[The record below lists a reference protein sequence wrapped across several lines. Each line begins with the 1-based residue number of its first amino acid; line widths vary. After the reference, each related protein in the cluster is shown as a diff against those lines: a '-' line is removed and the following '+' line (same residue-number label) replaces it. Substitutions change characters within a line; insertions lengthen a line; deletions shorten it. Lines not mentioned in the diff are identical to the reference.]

1 MGNGMEAKGKLRRW
15 LEGFAWGDR
24 HWGYLRLATLVL
36 IPLFVGV
43 FFDRPPRF
51 LLVLLAAV
59 LLPLL
64 FGAHYLQE
72 MYELKSYT
80 LALHYLFA
88 AMFGFPAPSLVIA
101 KGKKELK
108 PGTENAVERI
118 GGPGKLVVK
127 RDSVVLGETPRGPS
141 FIQGAGERLLT
152 RHERVR
158 EVFSREAQVD
168 NIDQITATTK
178 DGIEA
183 TLSGLHYCFRLITSQ
198 PKGQYIDYNP
208 VNDNPPLLE
217 AVCKAAYNRG
227 VSGSADGQTAWSAV
241 VRLIIEGAVTRFI
254 ARNTLDNLTA
264 PAYDSTNPRG
274 ELRKILMGPELGAQL
289 KFYGAELVWV
299 DIGRFKEPDKA
310 VDQRVTTYT
319 EKWDGDARVVRAYG
333 EAQRIAYQE
342 LGRAEA
348 QAEMLMS
355 ITHALDDIGLQG
367 DPNEQLRNLILMR
380 TAQILE
386 AMSEQSLLPG
396 AARKAELGSDE
407 QG

>member
-1 MGNGMEAKGKLRRW
+1 MSNRMEAKGKLYGW

-59 LLPLL
+59 LMPLL

-88 AMFGFPAPSLVIA
+88 ALFGFPAPSLGID
-101 KGKKELK
+101 KGKKELI
-108 PGTENAVERI
+108 PGKENAVEQI

-127 RDSVVLGETPRGPS
+127 PGSVVLGETPRGPS

-158 EVFSREAQVD
+158 EVFSLEAQVD

-183 TLSGLHYCFRLITSQ
+183 TLHDLHYCFHLIANRQ
-198 PKGQYIDYNP
+198 KGNPIQYNP
-208 VNDNPPLLE
+208 VDDNPPLLE

-227 VSGSADGQTAWSAV
+227 VSSSVDGQTAWSAV
-241 VRLIIEGAVTRFI
+241 VRLIIEGAVTKFI
-254 ARNTLDNLTA
+254 AKNTLDKLTA
-264 PAYDSTNPRG
+264 PAYDGADPRG
-274 ELRKILMGPELGAQL
+274 EIRKILMGPEVGEQL
-289 KFYGAELVWV
+289 KYYGAELVWV

-319 EKWDGDARVVRAYG
+319 EKWEGDARVVRAYG

-386 AMSEQSLLPG
+386 AMSEQSLPPG
-396 AARKAELGSDE
+396 AARKVESGSDE